1 MCGKSP
7 ARRAAPGRA
16 VAWKPRGMAGRGV
29 PRVRA
34 DKAIVTTLRRA
45 PWALCALELPGNSRP
60 CRPMIDLAATIADL
74 NHPEQVI
81 RLIAAHRVGT
91 ALDQGTLKREVTDE
105 VNCHVHTKYSFS
117 PYYPAMAAWKAIEAK
132 LLAVGIIDHD
142 SVSGCHEMLD
152 AGAALGI
159 AATAGC
165 EIRVSFAGTRVA
177 GRKLNNPDSVE
188 IGYIALHGLPRRAF
202 AETKTF
208 LAPVFAARNQRN
220 RRMVERLNVLLAPLG
235 VPALDFDRDVAGCS
249 LASEQGSITERHL
262 MYALAKR
269 LTEVAGVGPALVEL
283 LGSRLGVAIP
293 AKLAPL
299 LADPANPH
307 HIYDLLGVLKSS
319 FLDRVFIQPGADEC
333 MPVAQAVAFGNR
345 VGAIPVYAYLGDVG
359 ESPTGDKK
367 AEKFEDDFL
376 ELLVDEV
383 KALDFKGIT
392 YMPPRNTAAQ
402 LKRLQDLCRDHDL
415 FEISG
420 VDINSSRQA
429 FTCPVILEP
438 QFRHL
443 IDATWA
449 LFAHERLANHD
460 PKYALFSPAN
470 PLAARSLAE
479 RVAAYAAIGKRI
491 EPRRPDD
498 VAHLVP

>member
-1 MCGKSP
+1 MNDY
-7 ARRAAPGRA
+7 AASTA
-16 VAWKPRGMAGRGV
+16 
-29 PRVRA
+29 
-34 DKAIVTTLRRA
+34 AIA
-45 PWALCALELPGNSRP
+45 E
-60 CRPMIDLAATIADL
+60 L
-74 NHPEQVI
+74 NHPDRAT
-81 RLIAAHRVGT
+81 RLAAANRVG
-91 ALDQGTLKREVTDE
+91 AAYASGALKRELSDE

-142 SVSGCHEMLD
+142 SVSGCAEMLD

-202 AETKTF
+202 AETKQF
-208 LAPVFAARNQRN
+208 LAPIFAARNLRN
-220 RRMVERLNVLLAPLG
+220 RRMLAALNALLTPLGIAPL
-235 VPALDFDRDVAGCS
+235 DFERDVAS
-249 LASEQGSITERHL
+249 TSQAAEQGSITERHL
-262 MYALAKR
+262 MYALSLR
-269 LTEVAGVGPALVEL
+269 LRESTGGGQRL
-283 LGSRLGVAIP
+283 LDVLRDQLGVTIP
-293 AKLAPL
+293 TKLAPL
-299 LADPANPH
+299 LIDPANPH
-307 HIYDLLGVLKSS
+307 AIYDLVGVLKSA
-319 FLDRVFIQPGADEC
+319 FLERIFIQPNGDEC

-367 AEKFEDDFL
+367 AERFEDGFL
-376 ELLVDEV
+376 DELVAEV
-383 KALDFKGIT
+383 KRLDFKGIT
-392 YMPPRNTAAQ
+392 YMPPRNTSEQ
-402 LKRLQDLCRDHDL
+402 LARLQALCRQHDL

-429 FTCPVILEP
+429 FTCPIILEP

-443 IDATWA
+443 VDATWA

-460 PKYALFSPAN
+460 PKLSLFAPAN
-470 PLAARSLAE
+470 PLASRSLTE
-479 RVAAYAAIGKRI
+479 RVAAYALIGRRI
-491 EPRRPDD
+491 DARRPDE
-498 VAHLVP
+498 VAHLVPGKTAVG